1 MSKYCPE
8 CQGIIDNEGICSNCG
23 LVLYEQETYVND
35 IISTEGRVFN
45 GQEQEIM
52 SKEERKVKKLERCVE
67 QVIER
72 TKSEINKNDV
82 LGYLRRLEEMGLL
95 HGGRK
100 GEIIVAAVVY
110 LLSREYSGKKE
121 IGNTK
126 GQITFIEVAKAVRT
140 PAREILKIA
149 REIKEKDE
157 EMKEVDLTMDSS
169 YCIYYIVNEVT
180 PGNVNRKEKEEIIDI
195 MNICQ
200 GLIEE
205 SESQAG
211 RKVMSVVGGIYAIV
225 CESYHIRIDRQRL
238 ANKCQVKNST
248 IEQRIREITEQLVK
262 ISHKM
267 SGSENIGITNLPRYL
282 PYIIETCIPFLES
295 ITCFPLMEHPKQT
308 KMKELAKK
316 RTEQIEEI
324 NKILQKYLTIPHE
337 IEQKFTPEEMIISR
351 MIKQGMNQSIIIS
364 CKSINDLRR
373 ELNIFERRTLEK
385 GRIQTEL
392 KKLNEEII
400 TEDDDSINSFHS
412 DEQHN
417 KEKKPKFSSID

>member
-8 CQGIIDNEGICSNCG
+8 CQGIIDNEGICTNCG

-45 GQEQEIM
+45 GQQEIM

-82 LGYLRRLEEMGLL
+82 LGYLRRLEEIGLL

-110 LLSREYSGKKE
+110 LLSREYSDKKE

-180 PGNVNRKEKEEIIDI
+180 PANVSKKEKEEIIDI

-282 PYIIETCIPFLES
+282 TYIIETCVPFLES

-337 IEQKFTPEEMIISR
+337 IEQKFTPEQMVISR

-412 DEQHN
+412 DEQHTE
-417 KEKKPKFSSID
+417 EKKPKFSSFD

>member
-337 IEQKFTPEEMIISR
+337 IEQKFTPEEMVISR